1 MHTLSR
7 FILLFLGL
15 STGFAA
21 PAAHAQSWVA
31 GPPMPTPRAEAA
43 VSVLGGDLYVIGGRN
58 VAGTPLGRVERFDG
72 SEWETVASLR
82 DERYAAAAAAYNGQI
97 VLMGGYEDGGEITD
111 DVEVYVV
118 GENDWESF
126 EHMERD
132 RAGHGAVVLNGSVY
146 ALGGVSGGGGP
157 QAGTEVY
164 DGDDWYLYAPWVLD
178 PPRAYFGVANVGGVA
193 YLAGGLSQFG
203 PLDLL
208 ERYAVGAG
216 AEALAPLPSPRGGLA
231 LAGTDG
237 ALFAIGGVD
246 PSGTVLATVTRY
258 DIASNTW
265 TPVAS
270 LNTAREGAVAA
281 VIDGTIYVVGGRD
294 ANGNV
299 LGTMERYLLS
309 VDDEDDTTPTAFDLG
324 AAYPNPFAGTTTL
337 PLRLDRA
344 GAVTLTV
351 YDVRGRQV
359 AVLVDGVLTAG
370 EHRVAWD
377 GTADDGR
384 RLAPG
389 VYVARLTGAVGHA
402 VTKLTLL
409 R

>member
-1 MHTLSR
+1 MHALSC
-7 FILLFLGL
+7 FLLLLFGL
-15 STGFAA
+15 STGLAA
-21 PAAHAQSWVA
+21 PVAHAQSWVA
-31 GPPMPTPRAEAA
+31 GPPMSTTRSEAA
-43 VSVLGGDLYVIGGRN
+43 VAVLNGDLFVMGGRN
-58 VAGTPLGRVERFDG
+58 VAGTPLDRVERFDPDG
-72 SEWETVASLR
+72 DTWQTGATLR
-82 DERYAAAAAAYNGQI
+82 DERYAAAAAVYNGRI
-97 VLMGGYEDGGEITD
+97 VLTGGYDDDGEVSD
-111 DVEVYVV
+111 DVEVYVD
-118 GENDWESF
+118 GDWESF
-126 EHMERD
+126 DDLEQD
-132 RAGHGAVVLNGSVY
+132 RAGHGAVVLNGAVY
-146 ALGGVSGGGGP
+146 ALGGVSGGGSP
-157 QAGTEVY
+157 LASTEVY
-164 DGDDWYLYAPWVLD
+164 DGDDWYPYTPWILE
-178 PPRAYFGVANVGGVA
+178 PARAYFGIASVNESV

-208 ERYAVGAG
+208 ERYTVGAG
-216 AEALAPLPSPRGGLA
+216 AESLAPLPSPRGGLA
-231 LAGTDG
+231 LASTDG

-246 PSGTVLATVTRY
+246 PSGNVLATVTRY

-309 VDDEDDTTPTAFDLG
+309 VDDEDEATPTAFGLG
-324 AAYPNPFAGTTTL
+324 SAYPNPFAGTTTL

-359 AVLVDGVLTAG
+359 AVLADGVLTAG
-370 EHRVAWD
+370 EHHITWD

-389 VYVARLTGAVGHA
+389 VYVARLSGSGGHA
-402 VTKLTLL
+402 VTKLTLV